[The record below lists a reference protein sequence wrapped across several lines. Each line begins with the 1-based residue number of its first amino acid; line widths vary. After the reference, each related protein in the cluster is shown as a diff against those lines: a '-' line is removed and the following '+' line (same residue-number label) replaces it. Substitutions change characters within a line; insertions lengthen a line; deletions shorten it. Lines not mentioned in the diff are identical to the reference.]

1 MKGNSILRLWRS
13 SSKYEKALFLVFV
26 LSLPFL
32 KAYVAGDGVG
42 FYAYVRSPLIDHNFS
57 FLFRHFVRAVFQS

>member
-1 MKGNSILRLWRS
+1 MRPNFILRLWGS
-13 SSKYEKALFLVFV
+13 LSNYEKALFLVFV

-42 FYAYVRSPLIDHNFS
+42 LYTYVRSPFALT
-57 FLFRHFVRAVFQS
+57 LF